1 MKSPFGWNRMVVV
14 DLKMT
19 KNKKNPLAYVD
30 GSVNDFIESVEEFF
44 EAADIKVDNTEV
56 ERIASDLANNGVYYW
71 DKYMFNA
78 F

>member
-19 KNKKNPLAYVD
+19 ENKKNPLAYVD
-30 GSVNDFIESVEEFF
+30 NSVNDFVESVEEFF
-44 EAADIKVDNTEV
+44 EAADIKVDHTEV
-56 ERIASDLANNGVYYW
+56 ERIASNLANNGVYYW